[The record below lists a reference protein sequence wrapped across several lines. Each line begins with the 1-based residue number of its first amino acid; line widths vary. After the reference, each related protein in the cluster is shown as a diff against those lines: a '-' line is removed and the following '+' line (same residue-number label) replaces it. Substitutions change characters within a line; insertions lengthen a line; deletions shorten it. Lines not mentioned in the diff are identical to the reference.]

1 MQEQTTLTK
10 LQNSTDSV
18 KQHATVISYLQQSRN
33 GAATTSLYKTL
44 RKNFAVSERIHFF
57 PKQLPLDNR
66 YKSFIK
72 RSFDIVLSL
81 LVIIGI
87 LPWLTPFIAILIKAG
102 SKGPMFFFQKRSGKN
117 NRVFTCI
124 KFRTM
129 VINAES
135 DHLPAMENDSRIT
148 KTGFFLR
155 KTFIDE
161 LPQFFNVLM
170 GDMSVIG
177 PRPHMLAEHFKFEA
191 QIPQYYIRQNVKP
204 GITGLSQVM
213 GLEGAVNTSKRMN
226 DRVIVDNF
234 YIKHWSVKLDLIIFF
249 RTACKMFGF

>member
-1 MQEQTTLTK
+1 MQQQTTFTNLH
-10 LQNSTDSV
+10 NSTDSV
-18 KQHATVISYLQQSRN
+18 KQHATVISYLQQSRD
-33 GAATTSLYKTL
+33 GAATSSLYRTL
-44 RKNFAVSERIHFF
+44 RKNFAAADRIHFF
-57 PKQLPLDNR
+57 PKKLPLDNS
-66 YKSFIK
+66 YKRFIK

-87 LPWLTPFIAILIKAG
+87 LPWLTPVLAILIKAG
-102 SKGPMFFFQKRSGKN
+102 SKGPVFFFQKRSGKN
-117 NRVFTCI
+117 NSVFTCI

-129 VINAES
+129 IINKDA
-135 DHLPAMENDSRIT
+135 DHLAAMENDNRIT
-148 KTGFFLR
+148 RAGLFLR

-161 LPQFFNVLM
+161 LPQFFNVLA

-191 QIPQYYIRQNVKP
+191 QIPQYSVRQNAKP

-234 YIKHWSVKLDLIIFF
+234 YIKHWSVKLDLIILF
-249 RTACKMFGF
+249 RTVCKMFGF

>member
-1 MQEQTTLTK
+1 
-10 LQNSTDSV
+10 
-18 KQHATVISYLQQSRN
+18 
-33 GAATTSLYKTL
+33 
-44 RKNFAVSERIHFF
+44 
-57 PKQLPLDNR
+57 
-66 YKSFIK
+66 
-72 RSFDIVLSL
+72 

-87 LPWLTPFIAILIKAG
+87 LPWLTPVIAILIKAG
-102 SKGPMFFFQKRSGKN
+102 SKGPVFFFQKRSGKN
-117 NRVFTCI
+117 NKVFTCI

-129 VINAES
+129 VINAEA
-135 DHLPAMENDSRIT
+135 DHLPAIENDCRIT
-148 KTGFFLR
+148 RTGLFMR

-170 GDMSVIG
+170 GDMSIIG
-177 PRPHMLAEHFKFEA
+177 PRPHMLAEHFKFED
-191 QIPQYYIRQNVKP
+191 QIPQYSVRQNVKP

-213 GLEGAVNTSKRMN
+213 GLEGAVNTSKKMN

>member
-1 MQEQTTLTK
+1 MQQQTTFTNLH
-10 LQNSTDSV
+10 NSTDSV
-18 KQHATVISYLQQSRN
+18 KQHATVISYLQQSRD
-33 GAATTSLYKTL
+33 GAAKSSLYRTL
-44 RKNFAVSERIHFF
+44 RKNFAASDRIHFP
-57 PKQLPLDNR
+57 PKKLPLDNS
-66 YKSFIK
+66 YKRFIK

-87 LPWLTPFIAILIKAG
+87 LPWLTPVLAILIKAG
-102 SKGPMFFFQKRSGKN
+102 SKGPVFFFQKRSGKN
-117 NRVFTCI
+117 NSVFTCI

-129 VINAES
+129 IINKDA
-135 DHLPAMENDSRIT
+135 DHLAAMENDNRIT
-148 KTGFFLR
+148 RAGLFLR

-161 LPQFFNVLM
+161 LPQFLNVLV

-191 QIPQYYIRQNVKP
+191 QIPQYSIRQKAKP

-249 RTACKMFGF
+249 RTVCKMFGF